1 MKKIFFFAMLAM
13 LTMSAKPQ
21 DTTVYQSVFG
31 DSIAVWY
38 ENVMGSACHFPYS
51 FSILTND
58 TAVIDS
64 VVYLKCAL
72 NDFCTRALNYFH
84 RLYNSFD
91 TVYFRESMNHDK
103 LYLRPKVDGIL
114 YPEYIIMDLSLDV
127 GDTIPNITKED
138 YPFLSD
144 YLFSGPFVID
154 SVYEVDGRKVLRTG
168 FNNSWV
174 RIRFMEGIGPSYGL
188 MYTLAKDNPDF
199 LSRFLMC
206 YVRDDEWIYSQVEWW
221 VFAKGGEYEV
231 SDCCF
236 YEIGDV
242 ATITEEMC
250 TVYPNP
256 TEDYLYLK
264 FQDCYAKRIL
274 LYDNKGVV
282 VYENNKV
289 IVSDVQIDVRHL
301 SKGVYTLVVES
312 EDRLMTKK
320 IVRL

>member
-1 MKKIFFFAMLAM
+1 MKKIFFFAMLAI
-13 LTMSAKPQ
+13 LTTSAKPQ

-38 ENVMGSACHFPYS
+38 ENMREYLDCYPFS
-51 FSILTND
+51 FSVLTND

-72 NDFCTRALNYFH
+72 NNICTRGLGDFH
-84 RLYNSFD
+84 RIYNSFD

-103 LYLRPKVDGIL
+103 LYLRPKVGGIL
-114 YPEYIIMDLSLDV
+114 YPEYVIMDLSLDV
-127 GDTIPNITKED
+127 GDTFPTITKED
-138 YPFLSD
+138 YPFLSN
-144 YLFSGPFVID
+144 YLFSRPVIID

-168 FNNSWV
+168 YWF
-174 RIRFMEGIGPSYGL
+174 RGAKLTFMEGIGPNYGL
-188 MYTLAKDNPDF
+188 MYTLVKDEPDKVERI
-199 LSRFLMC
+199 LLC
-206 YVRDDEWIYSQVEWW
+206 YVRDDEWIYSVLEEYW
-221 VFAKGGEYEV
+221 KEEYEV
-231 SDCCF
+231 SDCC
-236 YEIGDV
+236 YYYVSGV
-242 ATITEEMC
+242 STITEEMC
-250 TVYPNP
+250 SVYPNP

-274 LYDNKGVV
+274 LYDNKGGV

-289 IVSDVQIDVRHL
+289 IVSDIQIDVRHL